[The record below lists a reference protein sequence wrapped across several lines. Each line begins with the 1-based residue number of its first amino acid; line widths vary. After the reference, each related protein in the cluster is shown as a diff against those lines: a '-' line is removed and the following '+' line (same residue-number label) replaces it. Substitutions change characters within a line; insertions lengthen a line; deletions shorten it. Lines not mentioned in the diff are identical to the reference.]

1 MSETST
7 TGSAEAQPHVFR
19 DRSFRL
25 FFTARTIAVAGAA
38 VTGVAMPILVFDI
51 SRSPF
56 LTSLAAAGTVLPY
69 LVFGLFAGAVADR
82 VNRRTVILC
91 AQAVAALALASIPA
105 AQALGVLTAW
115 HAVGVSM
122 CIGTCFVWFDAA
134 AFGALPALV
143 GRQRIPAA
151 NSALWTSSTLV
162 DVAFPAIAGV
172 LVASIGPAYA
182 LGADALAYVLAGLA
196 MASIGAS
203 FSSTPAAPMKSE
215 PGIAR
220 DIREGLSFLWQS
232 PLLRAL
238 TGVGFVNSLTQG
250 AVTALLVVYATER
263 LGISTSSPM
272 IGAVWT
278 AVSVG
283 GVVGAVLLPRLP
295 APWPVGA
302 ITVGALTIAPV
313 VLFVVATT
321 SNTAAAITALTV
333 YSGCA
338 TVTILNGIGARQRL
352 TPDRLQ
358 GRVNTTARMVA
369 WGGSPVG
376 ALIAGAIAGRWDIGT
391 AYLVACSFA
400 LVGALFAWVSALRT
414 DPCPHR

>member
-1 MSETST
+1 MSETPT
-7 TGSAEAQPHVFR
+7 TGSVEAQPHVFR

-151 NSALWTSSTLV
+151 NSALWTSSTLI
-162 DVAFPAIAGV
+162 DVVFPAIAGV

-203 FSSTPAAPMKSE
+203 FSVAPAAPEMSE

-250 AVTALLVVYATER
+250 AVTALLVVYASER

-283 GVVGAVLLPRLP
+283 GVVGALVLPRLP
-295 APWPVGA
+295 ARWPVGA
-302 ITVGALTIAPV
+302 ITIGALTIAPV

-321 SNTAAAITALTV
+321 GNTGAAITR
-333 YSGCA
+333 SSS
-338 TVTILNGIGARQRL
+338 
-352 TPDRLQ
+352 TPAVRP
-358 GRVNTTARMVA
+358 
-369 WGGSPVG
+369 SPSSMASVH
-376 ALIAGAIAGRWDIGT
+376 
-391 AYLVACSFA
+391 
-400 LVGALFAWVSALRT
+400 VSA
-414 DPCPHR
+414 

>member
-7 TGSAEAQPHVFR
+7 AGSAEAQPHVFR

-203 FSSTPAAPMKSE
+203 FSSTPAVPKKSE

-295 APWPVGA
+295 AQWP
-302 ITVGALTIAPV
+302 
-313 VLFVVATT
+313 
-321 SNTAAAITALTV
+321 AARSL
-333 YSGCA
+333 S
-338 TVTILNGIGARQRL
+338 AR
-352 TPDRLQ
+352 
-358 GRVNTTARMVA
+358 
-369 WGGSPVG
+369 
-376 ALIAGAIAGRWDIGT
+376 
-391 AYLVACSFA
+391 
-400 LVGALFAWVSALRT
+400 
-414 DPCPHR
+414 

>member
-1 MSETST
+1 MHTSDT
-7 TGSAEAQPHVFR
+7 HPHVFR

-25 FFTARTIAVAGAA
+25 FFAARTVAVAGAA
-38 VTGVAMPILVFDI
+38 VTGVAMPVLVYDI

-56 LTSLAAAGTVLPY
+56 LTSLSAAGTVLPY
-69 LVFGLFAGAVADR
+69 LVFGLVAGAVADR

-91 AQAVAALALASIPA
+91 AQAVAAIALASIPA

-115 HAVGVSM
+115 HAVGVSI

-134 AFGALPALV
+134 AFGTLPALV
-143 GRQRIPAA
+143 GRQGIQSA
-151 NSALWTSSTLV
+151 NSALWTAATLI

-196 MASIGAS
+196 MASIGVS
-203 FSSTPAAPMKSE
+203 FSVTPVAQKKPES
-215 PGIAR
+215 GIAR
-220 DIREGLSFLWQS
+220 DVREGLAFLWHS

-238 TGVGFVNSLTQG
+238 AGIGFMNSLTQG
-250 AVTALLVVYATER
+250 AVTALLVVYASER
-263 LGISTSSPM
+263 LGISTSSPA
-272 IGAVWT
+272 IGALWT

-283 GVVGAVLLPRLP
+283 GVVGAVVLPRLP
-295 APWPVGA
+295 ARWPVGA
-302 ITVGALTIAPV
+302 ITIGALTIAPV
-313 VLFVVATT
+313 VLLVVATT
-321 SNTAAAITALTV
+321 ENAAVAIASLAA

-352 TPDRLQ
+352 TPDHLQ

-376 ALIAGAIAGRWDIGT
+376 ALVVGAVAGRWDVGV
-391 AYLVACSFA
+391 AYLVVSACA
-400 LVGALFAWVSALRT
+400 LVSALFAWLGALRT
-414 DPCPHR
+414 DPYPHR

>member
-1 MSETST
+1 MQTSDT
-7 TGSAEAQPHVFR
+7 HRHVFR

-25 FFTARTIAVAGAA
+25 FFTARTVAVAGAA
-38 VTGVAMPILVFDI
+38 VTGVAMPVLVFDI

-56 LTSLAAAGTVLPY
+56 LTSLSAAGTVLPY
-69 LVFGLFAGAVADR
+69 LVFGLVAGAVADR

-91 AQAVAALALASIPA
+91 AQAIAAIALMSIPA

-115 HAVGVSM
+115 HAVGVSI

-143 GRQRIPAA
+143 GRQGIPAA
-151 NSALWTSSTLV
+151 NSALWTAGTLI
-162 DVAFPAIAGV
+162 DVAFPAVAGV

-182 LGADALAYVLAGLA
+182 LGADALAYVVAALA
-196 MASIGAS
+196 MGSIGAS
-203 FSSTPAAPMKSE
+203 FSVTPVASVTSKS
-215 PGIAR
+215 GIAR
-220 DIREGLSFLWQS
+220 DIREGLTFLWRS
-232 PLLRAL
+232 RLLRDL

-250 AVTALLVVYATER
+250 AVTALLVVYASER

-272 IGAVWT
+272 IGALWT
-278 AVSVG
+278 AVSIG
-283 GVVGAVLLPRLP
+283 GVVGAVMLPRLP
-295 APWPVGA
+295 AQWPVGS
-302 ITVGALTIAPV
+302 ITIGSLTVAPV
-313 VLFVVATT
+313 VLFLVATT
-321 SNTAAAITALTV
+321 GSAVVAIVALGA

-338 TVTILNGIGARQRL
+338 TITILNGIGARQRL
-352 TPDRLQ
+352 TPDHLQ

-376 ALIAGAIAGRWDIGT
+376 ALVAGAIAGRWDIGA
-391 AYLVACSFA
+391 AYLVACAFA
-400 LVGALFAWVSALRT
+400 LVSAVFAWSSALRT